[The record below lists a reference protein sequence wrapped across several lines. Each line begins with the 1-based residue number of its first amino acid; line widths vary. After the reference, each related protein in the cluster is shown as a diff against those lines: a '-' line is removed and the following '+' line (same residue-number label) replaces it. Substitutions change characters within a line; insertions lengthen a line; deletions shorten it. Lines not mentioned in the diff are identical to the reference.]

1 MFNFDFLEKGLGIV
15 SPSHFEYDFSGKIC
29 SINWPNFIA
38 WLPLLL
44 QILGKVCI
52 ASVRFPACNV
62 VSFEIN
68 FVFQDKKLNIL
79 RTKRAFKVKKAF
91 STIFKELSFAKNCL
105 RPESAPLN
113 ISRLIYKVIQLAQT
127 SNILKESLMAETNLK
142 FCVFIDS
149 IPSHQ
154 HKLYTYILFATLLIF
169 FNN

>member
-68 FVFQDKKLNIL
+68 FVFLDKKLKNFHLPKIVSDL
-79 RTKRAFKVKKAF
+79 RVH
-91 STIFKELSFAKNCL
+91 L
-105 RPESAPLN
+105 
-113 ISRLIYKVIQLAQT
+113 SRLIYKVIQLAQT

-142 FCVFIDS
+142 FCVVIDS

>member
-1 MFNFDFLEKGLGIV
+1 MFNFNFLEKGLGIV

-68 FVFQDKKLNIL
+68 FVFQDKKLKNFHLPKIVSDL
-79 RTKRAFKVKKAF
+79 RVH
-91 STIFKELSFAKNCL
+91 L
-105 RPESAPLN
+105 
-113 ISRLIYKVIQLAQT
+113 SRLIYKVIQLAQT

-142 FCVFIDS
+142 FCVVIDS

>member
-68 FVFQDKKLNIL
+68 FVFQDKKLKNFHLPKIVSDL
-79 RTKRAFKVKKAF
+79 RVH
-91 STIFKELSFAKNCL
+91 L
-105 RPESAPLN
+105 
-113 ISRLIYKVIQLAQT
+113 SRLIYKVIQLAQT

-142 FCVFIDS
+142 FCVVIDS